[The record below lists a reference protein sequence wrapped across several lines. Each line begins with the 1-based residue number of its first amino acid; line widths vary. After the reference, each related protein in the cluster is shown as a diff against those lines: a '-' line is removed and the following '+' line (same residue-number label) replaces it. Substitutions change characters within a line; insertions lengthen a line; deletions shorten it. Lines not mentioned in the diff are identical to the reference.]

1 MSFFSG
7 QNEMNKLKGVDTMM
21 LLSTNIHGDMSGLII
36 NLGVIILM
44 GMLFGRIAEYF
55 KIPAITGYLIA
66 GLLLGPISGFVS
78 LEEIKG
84 MSIISDVALGFIAFQ
99 VGNELW
105 FGKLKNSGMKIVII
119 TVVQAVFTTAVV
131 TFLTMFFV
139 DLSVA
144 LVLGAIAAATAPA
157 PIMMII
163 KKYRAK
169 GELTDTILP
178 VVGLDDAVGVIMF
191 GILLSISV
199 SMLDVTSAEVLTVFE
214 MIKTPLFEILI
225 SIGLGGAIGVGS
237 GLAIRTISHNR
248 DRKEKNLNIIVISVF
263 LTTGTALFLGASPIL
278 TPMIAGTVVTN
289 MINKDCYVLEEET
302 IRFFVPPIMIAFF
315 TIAGAQLQFDVVFA
329 AGIVGVVY
337 ILGRIF
343 GKMFG
348 SYLGTTIVKS
358 SSKVKKYLGV
368 SLLPQSGVAI
378 GLSIAAYNELSVVAG
393 PEALVVKNVILASV
407 LFFALTGPVLVKIA
421 FTRADEIEDVKEE
434 KVIPWKNSHAYQE

>member
-1 MSFFSG
+1 
-7 QNEMNKLKGVDTMM
+7 MM
-21 LLSTNIHGDMSGLII
+21 LLSGSIHGDMSGLII
-36 NLGVIILM
+36 NLGVIILL

-66 GLLLGPISGFVS
+66 GLLLGPISGFVT
-78 LEEIKG
+78 LEELG
-84 MSIISDVALGFIAFQ
+84 AMSIISDIALGFIAFQ

-105 FGKLKNSGMKIVII
+105 FGKLKNSGMNIVII

-131 TFLTMFFV
+131 TLLTLFFV

-144 LVLGAIAAATAPA
+144 IVLGAIAAATAPA

-199 SMLDVTSAEVLTVFE
+199 SMLDVTSAEALSMFELIREPLMEIVISVVLG
-214 MIKTPLFEILI
+214 
-225 SIGLGGAIGVGS
+225 SAIGFAS
-237 GLAIRTISHNR
+237 GFAIRTISPNR

-289 MINKDCYVLEEET
+289 MINKECYVLEEET

-315 TIAGAQLQFDVVFA
+315 TIAGAQLQFDVVLA
-329 AGIVGVVY
+329 AGLVGVVY

-343 GKMFG
+343 GKMVG
-348 SYLGTTIVKS
+348 AYLGTAMVKS
-358 SSKVKKYLGV
+358 SPSVKKFLGI

-378 GLSIAAYNELSVVAG
+378 GLSIAAYNELSAVAG

-421 FTRADEIEDVKEE
+421 FTKAGEIEETKEE
-434 KVIPWKNSHAYQE
+434 KVIPWKNSHAYQD